1 MNKKRNLIKYTG
13 FLARAKLR
21 KGGAAKHLS
30 WKAVAAIIE
39 AEMAARQRDFILEE
53 EELCFEKGVV
63 EGICEE
69 I

>member
-1 MNKKRNLIKYTG
+1 MTQHNLIKYSGSLT
-13 FLARAKLR
+13 REKTK
-21 KGGAAKHLS
+21 KGGVKQIS
-30 WKAVAAIIE
+30 WRAVAAIIK

>member
-1 MNKKRNLIKYTG
+1 MIKKSNLIKYTG

-21 KGGAAKHLS
+21 KGGAKHLS

-39 AEMAARQRDFILEE
+39 AEMAARQRDFILED